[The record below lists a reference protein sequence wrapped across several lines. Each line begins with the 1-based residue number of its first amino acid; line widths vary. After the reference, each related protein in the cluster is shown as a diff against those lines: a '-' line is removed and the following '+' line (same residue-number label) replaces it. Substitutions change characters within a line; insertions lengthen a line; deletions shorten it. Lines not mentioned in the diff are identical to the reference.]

1 MIEIITGVALTLL
14 AGLII
19 FQIALAAGA
28 PLGRF
33 AWGGKFDGVLPAKLR
48 VASLVAA
55 LLLLLFGI
63 FVAHKPGW
71 VSLLDSAIVTIG
83 LWIIF
88 AQLVLNTLGN
98 LASKSPAE
106 RKTMAPIS
114 GILVVCILL
123 LALN

>member
-1 MIEIITGVALTLL
+1 MIEIVTGVTLTLL
-14 AGLII
+14 VGLIV

-33 AWGGKFDGVLPAKLR
+33 AWGGKFDQVLPAKLR
-48 VASLVAA
+48 VASLVAVP
-55 LLLLLFGI
+55 LLVLFGI

-71 VSLLDSAIVTIG
+71 VSLFDGTIVTIG

-98 LASKSPAE
+98 LASKSSSE
-106 RKTMAPIS
+106 RKTMALIS
-114 GILVVCILL
+114 GILAVCVLL